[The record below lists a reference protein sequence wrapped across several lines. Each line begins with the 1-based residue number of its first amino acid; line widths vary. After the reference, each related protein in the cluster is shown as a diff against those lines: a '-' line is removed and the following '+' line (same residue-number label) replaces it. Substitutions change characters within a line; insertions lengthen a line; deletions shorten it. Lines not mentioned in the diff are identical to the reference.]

1 MTTNPPTPQRP
12 AAAPGASAPMAFL
25 SMAPGAAIAVAAKG
39 LTKHFGNFEAVGGI
53 DFDVYEGE
61 CFGLLG
67 PNGAGKSTTIRMI
80 CCLTGRTA
88 GSLSVLGIP
97 AEPGQRAIKSQ
108 LGVVSQEDYLD
119 PALTVRENIE
129 IHGRFYGLSPQVA
142 SERAAEL
149 LEFMQLDGKAG
160 QQVRALSGGM
170 RRRLVIARALMGR
183 PRLLVLDEPTTGLDP
198 QARILVWRKVRELKA
213 QGVTVLLTTH
223 YMDEAQRLCDRLV
236 VIDHGHILEAGRPR
250 ELIERL
256 VGRECLECPDLDAA
270 AAEQLAAALSPEDE
284 AWHEW
289 QGDSWVLFS
298 PNLARILDRWVAA
311 AIAPPLSY
319 RRPAGLEDVFL
330 RLTGRELRD

>member
-1 MTTNPPTPQRP
+1 MTTNAPTTIANPSVP
-12 AAAPGASAPMAFL
+12 ATP
-25 SMAPGAAIAVAAKG
+25 AVAVSARG
-39 LTKHFGNFEAVGGI
+39 LTKQFGNFEAVAGM

-80 CCLTGRTA
+80 CCLTARTA
-88 GSLSVLGIP
+88 GSLTVLGEP
-97 AEPGQRAIKSQ
+97 AAPGQRTIKGQ

-129 IHGRFYGLSPQVA
+129 IHGRFYGQSPEVA
-142 SERAAEL
+142 TLRATEL
-149 LEFMQLDGKAG
+149 LEFMQLDGKTNE
-160 QQVRALSGGM
+160 QVRSLSGGM

-213 QGVTVLLTTH
+213 EGVTVLLTTH

-236 VIDHGHILEAGRPR
+236 VIDHGRILESGRPR
-250 ELIERL
+250 ELILRL
-256 VGRECLECPDLDAA
+256 VGRECLECPDIAPAVVDGLTAT
-270 AAEQLAAALSPEDE
+270 LRPEDQ

-289 QGDSWVLFS
+289 QSDSWVLFS
-298 PNLARILDRWVAA
+298 PNLSAILDRWDTAG
-311 AIAPPLSY
+311 IAPSLAY